1 MNILSKMK
9 ETAVSVLPVMAIVL
23 FLGFTFVPL
32 DKFLLARFIVGGLFL
47 IIGLTI
53 FLLGVDLGIQPM
65 GERCGAE
72 LTKKRSLPLLLTVAF
87 IIGFIVTAAEPDIQV
102 FGDQVRGVFPFV
114 NKLTITFVIAAGV
127 GLFIMLGLLRT
138 VLNLSLKWTFFIS
151 YSLLF
156 ALSFLAPQSFLG
168 IAFDSGGATTGPMT
182 VPFIMALGLGVSS
195 VRDDDDNSFGLT
207 GVCSVGP
214 VMAVL
219 IYAIIIRKMVS
230 STGSATTGT
239 EEALNTVV
247 ELAGST
253 AAPAGFFSK
262 IFSPFGETAGHVFRE
277 ALTSIA
283 PLFALFVIFQITL
296 LKMTK
301 RQVIRIIIGFIYA
314 FFGLTIFLI
323 GVNGGFSQAG
333 AELGKELGQLAL
345 NRGGAWY
352 FLLIGTGLL
361 LGAIIV
367 CAEPAVWVLSE
378 QVEHVSGGT
387 IKRKVLLIFLSVG
400 TAVAIGL
407 SMWRAVSGFN
417 LKYILIPGYLISML
431 LMIFCPVLFSGIAF
445 DSGGVASGP
454 LTSTFV
460 LSFTLGAAASGK
472 GGNDSFGV
480 IALVAMMPLLA
491 VQLMG
496 IIFKMK
502 QRKSLGYPVKPD
514 NDNNSLVNDNNSPT
528 NDNPV
533 ETEEVSDGV

>member
-1 MNILSKMK
+1 MNILAKMK
-9 ETAVSVLPVMAIVL
+9 ETAVSVLPVMVIVL

-32 DKFLLARFIVGGLFL
+32 DKYLLARFVMGGLFL
-47 IIGLTI
+47 ILGLTI
-53 FLLGVDLGIQPM
+53 FLLGVGLGIQPM

-72 LTKKRSLPLLLTVAF
+72 LTKKRSLTLLLIVAF

-102 FGDQVRGVFPFV
+102 FGDQVRSIFPFV
-114 NKLTITFVIAAGV
+114 NKLSITFVIAGGV
-127 GLFIMLGLLRT
+127 GLFIMLGLLRA
-138 VLNLSLKWTFFIS
+138 VLNLSLKWTFLIS
-151 YSLLF
+151 YTLLF
-156 ALSFLAPQSFLG
+156 LISFFAPGSFIG

-207 GVCSVGP
+207 GVCSIGP

-219 IYAIIIRKMVS
+219 IYAIMLKTGGAFETTLAENAAG
-230 STGSATTGT
+230 TGSASST
-239 EEALNTVV
+239 
-247 ELAGST
+247 T
-253 AAPAGFFSK
+253 AALISGGFFAR
-262 IFSPFGETAGHVFRE
+262 IFSPFGAAAGHVFRE
-277 ALTSIA
+277 AMISIA
-283 PLFALFVIFQITL
+283 PLFILFIIFQLLL

-314 FFGLTIFLI
+314 FIGLTIFLI

-333 AELGKELGQLAL
+333 AALGQKLGEL
-345 NRGGAWY
+345 TVSRGGAWY
-352 FLLIGTGLL
+352 ILLIGTGLL

-378 QVEHVSGGT
+378 QVEQVSGGT
-387 IKRKVLLIFLSVG
+387 IKRRVLLVFLSVG
-400 TAVAIGL
+400 TAIAIGL
-407 SMWRAVSGFN
+407 AMWRAVSGFN
-417 LKYILIPGYLISML
+417 LKYILIPGYIISMV
-431 LMIFCPVLFSGIAF
+431 LMFFCPTLFSGIAF

-491 VQLMG
+491 IQIMG

-502 QRKSLGYPVKPD
+502 QRK
-514 NDNNSLVNDNNSPT
+514 VNDNS
-528 NDNPV
+528 V
-533 ETEEVSDGV
+533 QEVSDGV

>member
-1 MNILSKMK
+1 
-9 ETAVSVLPVMAIVL
+9 MAIVL
-23 FLGFTFVPL
+23 FLGLTFVPL
-32 DKFLLARFIVGGLFL
+32 DKYLLARFIVGGLLL

-72 LTKKRSLPLLLTVAF
+72 LTKKRSLALLLFVAF
-87 IIGFIVTAAEPDIQV
+87 VIGFIVTAAEPDIQV
-102 FGDQVRGVFPFV
+102 FGDQVRGIFPFV
-114 NKLTITFVIAAGV
+114 NKIAITFVIAAGV

-138 VLNLSLKWTFFIS
+138 VLKLSLKWTLFIA
-151 YSLLF
+151 YTILF
-156 ALSFLAPQSFLG
+156 ILSFFAPESFFG

-195 VRDDDDNSFGLT
+195 VSKDDDNSFGLT
-207 GVCSVGP
+207 GVCSIGP

-219 IYAIIIRKMVS
+219 IYAIILSLQLRSGDGTAVVS
-230 STGSATTGT
+230 
-239 EEALNTVV
+239 
-247 ELAGST
+247 AGSNT
-253 AAPAGFFSK
+253 AISAASESFAQ
-262 IFSPFGETAGHVFRE
+262 IAAHVFRE
-277 ALTSIA
+277 SLISIA
-283 PLFALFVIFQITL
+283 PLFALFIIFQILL

-314 FFGLTIFLI
+314 FIGLTIFLI

-333 AELGKELGQLAL
+333 AELGKKLGSLAVT
-345 NRGGAWY
+345 RGGGWY
-352 FLLIGTGLL
+352 VLLIITGLL

-378 QVEHVSGGT
+378 QVESVSGGT

-400 TAVAIGL
+400 TAIAIAL
-407 SMWRAVSGFN
+407 SMLRAVTGFN
-417 LKYILIPGYLISML
+417 LKFIIIPGYIIAMVLML
-431 LMIFCPVLFSGIAF
+431 FCPSLFSGIAF

-460 LSFTLGAAASGK
+460 LSFTLGAAASGE

-491 VQLMG
+491 IQLMG
-496 IIFKMK
+496 IIYKIK
-502 QRKSLGYPVKPD
+502 QGGRK
-514 NDNNSLVNDNNSPT
+514 
-528 NDNPV
+528 
-533 ETEEVSDGV
+533 

>member
-1 MNILSKMK
+1 MNILSKLK
-9 ETAVSVLPVMAIVL
+9 ETAISVLPVMVIVL
-23 FLGFTFVPL
+23 FLGLTFVPL
-32 DKFLLARFIVGGLFL
+32 DKYLLARFVTGGLLL
-47 IIGLTI
+47 IVGLTI

-65 GERCGAE
+65 GQRCGAE
-72 LTKKRSLPLLLTVAF
+72 LTKKRSLLLLLLVAF

-102 FGDQVRGVFPFV
+102 FGDQVRGVFPAV
-114 NKLTITFVIAAGV
+114 KKLSITFVIAGGV
-127 GLFIMLGLLRT
+127 GFFIMLGLLRT
-138 VLNLSLKWTFFIS
+138 VLNLSIKWTFFVA
-151 YSLLF
+151 YTLLF
-156 ALSFLAPQSFLG
+156 AISFFTPDSFIG

-207 GVCSVGP
+207 GVCSIGP

-219 IYAIIIRKMVS
+219 IYAIIIRNMVV
-230 STGSATTGT
+230 STGSTTTIT
-239 EEALNTVV
+239 ENSLNTVV
-247 ELAGST
+247 EALETT
-253 AAPAGFFSK
+253 AAHKGVLSE
-262 IFSPFGETAGHVFRE
+262 IFGSFHHAAGHVFRE
-277 ALTSIA
+277 ALISIA
-283 PLFALFVIFQITL
+283 PLFALFIIFQIVL

-314 FFGLTIFLI
+314 FIGLTIFLI
-323 GVNGGFSQAG
+323 GVKGGFSQAG
-333 AELGKELGQLAL
+333 AELGEKLGKLAV

-352 FLLIGTGLL
+352 LLLIGTGLL

-378 QVEHVSGGT
+378 QVEQVSGGT

-400 TAVAIGL
+400 TAIAIGL
-407 SMWRAVSGFN
+407 SMWRAVAGFN
-417 LKYILIPGYLISML
+417 LKYILIPGYALAML
-431 LMIFCPVLFSGIAF
+431 LMIFCPSLFSGIAF

-491 VQLMG
+491 IQIMG
-496 IIFKMK
+496 IVFKMK
-502 QRKSLGYPVKPD
+502 QRKHTPQ
-514 NDNNSLVNDNNSPT
+514 
-528 NDNPV
+528 
-533 ETEEVSDGV
+533 EVADES